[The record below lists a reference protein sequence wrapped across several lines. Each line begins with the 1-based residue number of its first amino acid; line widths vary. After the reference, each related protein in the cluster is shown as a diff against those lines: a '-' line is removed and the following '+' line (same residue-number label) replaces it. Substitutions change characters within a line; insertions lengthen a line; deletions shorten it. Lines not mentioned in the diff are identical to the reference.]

1 MAVRN
6 PALAALSPTFTSSSG
21 TPTATLDI
29 LPVVLNIL
37 TTLSFL
43 GRAILAPV
51 DAIFTLAVVLAL
63 SLRGRV
69 LASLALLSRTIR
81 SSSRIRRFSAS
92 FSRFTLSSS
101 CLWNA
106 VSSYRDVAGIMDGD
120 ITSLAPGVGVAEGSE
135 VGPPDAT
142 GGERRVK

>member
-1 MAVRN
+1 MRK

-29 LPVVLNIL
+29 LPAVLNIL

-51 DAIFTLAVVLAL
+51 AAIFTLAVVLAL

-81 SSSRIRRFSAS
+81 SSSRMRRFSAS

-101 CLWNA
+101 CLWKA
-106 VSSYRDVAGIMDGD
+106 VSSYRDVAGIIDGD
-120 ITSLAPGVGVAEGSE
+120 ITSLAPGVGVAEGIE

-142 GGERRVK
+142 CGDRRVK